1 VRLPINAEEAFW
13 APGAGVTVPPL
24 LLLLLPVCERQF
36 PKSLA
41 KIYSV
46 LLKFQRDLNR
56 FIFIFY
62 F

>member
-24 LLLLLPVCERQF
+24 LLLLLPVCERD
-36 PKSLA
+36 
-41 KIYSV
+41 
-46 LLKFQRDLNR
+46 LKR